1 MCEQESSFV
10 FVCLYVQC
18 VCCCLC
24 DILQTKFLF
33 FVCFFGCEK
42 SCFCVLLFGLLL
54 GFVFCL
60 FVVVVFEDL
69 FGGNEDPNAT
79 FLAEISCCE
88 LA

>member
-1 MCEQESSFV
+1 MNKNLV
-10 FVCLYVQC
+10 
-18 VCCCLC
+18 
-24 DILQTKFLF
+24 LF
-33 FVCFFGCEK
+33 FVCMYNVSVLVCVTSYKQNSYFLFVFFVCEK
-42 SCFCVLLFGLLL
+42 SCLCVLLFGLLL

-79 FLAEISCCE
+79 FLAEISCCK

>member
-1 MCEQESSFV
+1 
-10 FVCLYVQC
+10 
-18 VCCCLC
+18 
-24 DILQTKFLF
+24 
-33 FVCFFGCEK
+33 
-42 SCFCVLLFGLLL
+42 LLL